1 MFGFSFKQLA
11 VIVALILAVS
21 YARKQGWLGAALAG

>member
-11 VIVALILAVS
+11 VI
-21 YARKQGWLGAALAG
+21 AAAIVIYHFVVVRPSLPAKA